1 MGSLATYIARRL
13 LLIIPTLLGVSIL
26 IFAISMVFTPE
37 QRAALYVTSP
47 KAASKIYQ
55 IIKKYGLDRPAHEQY
70 FTWLSNVLRGNLG
83 YSKSMNIPVIR
94 AFTDLWPTS
103 VEIAIYA
110 APLIVLVGVKLGKI
124 SAIYRDKLPDHIA
137 RVLAIV
143 GWSLPT
149 FWSAI
154 ILLAIFYGWL
164 GWFPPGRLGPE
175 AEAIV
180 RSSEWVTYTGLYT
193 IDSLLNGNLFVFVD
207 ALRHLF
213 LPVLN
218 LVIVGNAGIMRVMR
232 SSMLEELN
240 KEYVLAA
247 RSKGVEEK
255 VIINKHVTRNALI
268 PVVTMAGVLVAGLM
282 TGLVITETV
291 FELKGLGYWA
301 AHAAEQLDIP
311 SVLAFALFTGVVF
324 VIANLV
330 VDVLY
335 AYIDP
340 RVRLQ

>member
-1 MGSLATYIARRL
+1 M
-13 LLIIPTLLGVSIL
+13 
-26 IFAISMVFTPE
+26 
-37 QRAALYVTSP
+37 
-47 KAASKIYQ
+47 
-55 IIKKYGLDRPAHEQY
+55 
-70 FTWLSNVLRGNLG
+70 
-83 YSKSMNIPVIR
+83 
-94 AFTDLWPTS
+94 
-103 VEIAIYA
+103 
-110 APLIVLVGVKLGKI
+110 
-124 SAIYRDKLPDHIA
+124 
-137 RVLAIV
+137 
-143 GWSLPT
+143 
-149 FWSAI
+149 
-154 ILLAIFYGWL
+154 LAIFYGWL
-164 GWFPPGRLGPE
+164 GWFPPGRLSPE
-175 AEAIV
+175 AQAIV
-180 RSSEWVTYTGLYT
+180 RSESWVTYTGLYT
-193 IDSLLNGNLFVFVD
+193 IDALLNGNLFVFVD

-218 LVIVGNAGIMRVMR
+218 LVIVGNTGIMRVMR

-311 SVLAFALFTGVVF
+311 AVLAFALFTGTVF
-324 VIANLV
+324 VIANLI

>member
-1 MGSLATYIARRL
+1 
-13 LLIIPTLLGVSIL
+13 
-26 IFAISMVFTPE
+26 
-37 QRAALYVTSP
+37 
-47 KAASKIYQ
+47 
-55 IIKKYGLDRPAHEQY
+55 
-70 FTWLSNVLRGNLG
+70 
-83 YSKSMNIPVIR
+83 
-94 AFTDLWPTS
+94 
-103 VEIAIYA
+103 
-110 APLIVLVGVKLGKI
+110 
-124 SAIYRDKLPDHIA
+124 
-137 RVLAIV
+137 
-143 GWSLPT
+143 
-149 FWSAI
+149 
-154 ILLAIFYGWL
+154 
-164 GWFPPGRLGPE
+164 
-175 AEAIV
+175 
-180 RSSEWVTYTGLYT
+180 
-193 IDSLLNGNLFVFVD
+193 
-207 ALRHLF
+207 
-213 LPVLN
+213 
-218 LVIVGNAGIMRVMR
+218 MRVMR

-311 SVLAFALFTGVVF
+311 AVLAFALFTGTVF
-324 VIANLV
+324 VIANLI

>member
-1 MGSLATYIARRL
+1 
-13 LLIIPTLLGVSIL
+13 
-26 IFAISMVFTPE
+26 MVFSPE

-55 IIKKYGLDRPAHEQY
+55 IIKKYGLDRPIHEQY
-70 FTWLSNVLRGNLG
+70 FTWLSNVLKGNLG
-83 YSKSMNIPVIR
+83 YSKSMNIPVSR
-94 AFTDLWPTS
+94 AFTDFWPVS
-103 VEIAIYA
+103 VEIALYA
-110 APLIVLVGVKLGKI
+110 APFIVLVGVKLGKI
-124 SAIYRDKLPDHIA
+124 SAVHRDKLPDHLA
-137 RVLAIV
+137 RVFAIV

-164 GWFPPGRLGPE
+164 GWFPPGRLSPE
-175 AEAIV
+175 AQAIV
-180 RSSEWVTYTGLYT
+180 RSQSWVTYTGLYT
-193 IDSLLNGNLFVFVD
+193 IDALLNRNLFVFAD

-311 SVLAFALFTGVVF
+311 AVLAFALFTGVVF
-324 VIANLV
+324 VVANLV